1 MAGTATIGDL
11 VLVNGL
17 LFQLS
22 IPLNFIGS
30 VYRELKQA
38 SVDME
43 AMFNLNNITGAISES
58 PHATSYRYAG
68 GSIQFKDVH
77 FKYNTKSDRAILKG
91 INMTIPAG
99 KTVAIVGSSGSGKT
113 TLLRLLY
120 RFYDFHQ
127 GSIIIDNQDIKDLKL
142 STLREKIAVVSQDNV
157 LFNETLG
164 YNIAYGTCYS
174 LTHSFTHSLAHLYS
188 RFRKYKRIYQ
198 KSKYYNGCGKI
209 S

>member
-1 MAGTATIGDL
+1 MMYMTANSIMSGTATIGDL

-38 SVDME
+38 TVDME
-43 AMFNLNNITGAISES
+43 AMFKLNNISGAISDS
-58 PHATSYRYAG
+58 PNAKSYNFTG
-68 GSIQFKDVH
+68 GKIEFKDVH
-77 FKYNTKSDRAILKG
+77 FKYNSKVDRPILKG

-99 KTVAIVGSSGSGKT
+99 KTVAIVGSSGSGKS

-127 GSIIIDNQDIKDLKL
+127 GAITIDNQDIKNLKL
-142 STLREKIAVVSQDNV
+142 TTLREKIAVVSQDNV

-164 YNIAYGTCYS
+164 YNIAYGIVV
-174 LTHSFTHSLAHLYS
+174 LPLAILS
-188 RFRKYKRIYQ
+188 
-198 KSKYYNGCGKI
+198 
-209 S
+209 

>member
-1 MAGTATIGDL
+1 MMYMTANSIMSGSATIGDL

-38 SVDME
+38 TVDME
-43 AMFNLNNITGAISES
+43 AMFNLNNISGAICDS
-58 PHATSYRYAG
+58 PNAKTYNYTG
-68 GSIQFKDVH
+68 GKIEFKDVH
-77 FKYNTKSDRAILKG
+77 FKYNSKVDRSILKG

-99 KTVAIVGSSGSGKT
+99 KTVAIVGSSGSGKS

-127 GSIIIDNQDIKDLKL
+127 GTITIDNQDIKNLKL
-142 STLREKIAVVSQDNV
+142 TTLREKIAVVSQDNV

-164 YNIAYGTCYS
+164 YNIAYGIFVLPLFILGSIHLQS
-174 LTHSFTHSLAHLYS
+174 LT
-188 RFRKYKRIYQ
+188 
-198 KSKYYNGCGKI
+198 
-209 S
+209 

>member
-1 MAGTATIGDL
+1 MMYMTANSIMSGTATIGDL

-38 SVDME
+38 TVDME
-43 AMFNLNNITGAISES
+43 AMFKLNNISGAISDS
-58 PHATSYRYAG
+58 PNAKNYNFTG
-68 GSIQFKDVH
+68 GKIEFKDVH
-77 FKYNTKSDRAILKG
+77 FKYNAKVDRPILKG

-99 KTVAIVGSSGSGKT
+99 KTVAIVGSSGSGKS

-127 GSIIIDNQDIKDLKL
+127 GAITIDDQDIKNLKL
-142 STLREKIAVVSQDNV
+142 TTLREKIAVVSQDNV

-164 YNIAYGTCYS
+164 YNIAYGIAPLTILSYTAYLPS
-174 LTHSFTHSLAHLYS
+174 LS
-188 RFRKYKRIYQ
+188 
-198 KSKYYNGCGKI
+198 
-209 S
+209 